1 MHELS
6 IAASILDIAEARA
19 REHNAGSIQVIR
31 VRLGEFTNIAREALE
46 FAFEIA
52 RQGTLAQNARLEIE
66 IVAMLVECIVC
77 QGVNHPERTL
87 CLICAHCGFPL
98 RVVSGEELQVDY
110 IELETEAE
118 RLAWKEYRYK
128 QMC

>member
-6 IAASILDIAEARA
+6 IAESILSIAEAKA
-19 REHNAGSIQVIR
+19 REQKSDSIQAVGI
-31 VRLGEFTNIAREALE
+31 RLGEFTNIAREALE

-52 RQGTLAQNARLEIE
+52 RAGTLAHNARLEIE
-66 IVAMLVECIVC
+66 IVAMLVECVVC
-77 QGVNHPERTL
+77 HGVNHPERAF

-98 RVVSGEELQVDY
+98 KVISGEELQVDY
-110 IELETEAE
+110 IELDTEAE
-118 RLAWKEYRYK
+118 RSPWKEYRYK

>member
-19 REHNAGSIQVIR
+19 REHNAASIQVIR
-31 VRLGEFTNIAREALE
+31 IRLGQFANIAREALE

-52 RQGTLAQNARLEIE
+52 RQGTLAQNAQLEIE
-66 IVAMLVECIVC
+66 MVAMLVECVVC
-77 QGVNHPERTL
+77 HAVNRPERTL
-87 CLICAHCGFPL
+87 CLICVHCGFPL
-98 RVVSGEELQVDY
+98 KVVSGEELQLEY
-110 IELETEAE
+110 IELQPKPTRAG
-118 RLAWKEYRYK
+118 WNEYQYK

>member
-6 IAASILDIAEARA
+6 IVASILNIAEAKA
-19 REHNAGSIQVIR
+19 RERNSSSIQAVGI
-31 VRLGEFTNIAREALE
+31 RLGAFTNIAPEALE

-52 RQGTLAQNARLEIE
+52 RQGTLAHNARLEIE
-66 IVAMLVECIVC
+66 IVAMIVECLVC
-77 QGVNHPERTL
+77 EGVNRPERTL

-98 RVVSGEELQVDY
+98 KIVSGEELQVDY

-118 RLAWKEYRYK
+118 RLAWKEYQYK

>member
-6 IAASILDIAEARA
+6 IVASILNIAEAKA
-19 REHNAGSIQVIR
+19 RERNSSSIQAVGI
-31 VRLGEFTNIAREALE
+31 RLGAFTNIAPEALE

-52 RQGTLAQNARLEIE
+52 RQGTLAHNARLEIE
-66 IVAMLVECIVC
+66 VVTMIVECLVC
-77 QGVNHPERTL
+77 EGVNRPERTL
-87 CLICAHCGFPL
+87 CLICTHCGFPL
-98 RVVSGEELQVDY
+98 KIVSGEELQVDY

-118 RLAWKEYRYK
+118 RLAWKEYQYK

>member
-6 IAASILDIAEARA
+6 IAANILSIAEAKA
-19 REHNAGSIQVIR
+19 RERNGCSIQAVGI
-31 VRLGEFTNIAREALE
+31 RLGEFTNIAREALE
-46 FAFEIA
+46 FAFEVA
-52 RQGTLAQNARLEIE
+52 REGTLAHNARLEIE
-66 IVAMLVECIVC
+66 VVAMIVECVVC
-77 QGVNHPERTL
+77 HGVNHPERTL

-98 RVVSGEELQVDY
+98 KIVSGEELQVDY

-118 RLAWKEYRYK
+118 RLAWKEYPYK

>member
-19 REHNAGSIQVIR
+19 REQKSSSIQVIGI
-31 VRLGEFTNIAREALE
+31 RLGEFTNIAREALE
-46 FAFEIA
+46 FAFEAA
-52 RQGTLAQNARLEIE
+52 RQGTLAHNARLEIE
-66 IVAMLVECIVC
+66 VVPMIVECVVC
-77 QGVNHPERTL
+77 HGVNHPERTL

-98 RVVSGEELQVDY
+98 KIVSGEELQVDY

-118 RLAWKEYRYK
+118 RLAWKEYQYK